1 MFTSLRFLQI
11 LTTFV
16 FKLNII
22 FITYEEILFI
32 CTINRHLPL

>member
-16 FKLNII
+16 LKLNII
-22 FITYEEILFI
+22 FITYEENLFKR
-32 CTINRHLPL
+32 TNNRHLPL